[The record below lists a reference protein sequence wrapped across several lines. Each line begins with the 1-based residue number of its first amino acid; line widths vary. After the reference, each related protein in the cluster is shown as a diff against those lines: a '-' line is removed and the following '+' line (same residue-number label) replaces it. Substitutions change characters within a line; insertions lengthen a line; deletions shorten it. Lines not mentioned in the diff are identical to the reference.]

1 MGVTTGVRP
10 VHSGRAR
17 RVPAEW
23 SALLVA
29 VAVTVVIGLLLPYEP
44 DRVTVVIENPTDR
57 LLYLHAS
64 SPDEGTRTMV
74 GIVSPQSTIVREVID
89 RGPDW
94 VLHVETAGVSS
105 GLLDVARSE
114 LVGGGFAIPIGF
126 DAEVPSGTADT
137 P

>member
-10 VHSGRAR
+10 VHSGRVR

-23 SALLVA
+23 SALFVA

-44 DRVTVVIENPTDR
+44 DRVTVVIENPTDQV
-57 LLYLHAS
+57 LYLHAS
-64 SPDEGTRTMV
+64 TPDGRSRTMV
-74 GIVSPQSTIVREVID
+74 GIISPQSTIVRDVID

-105 GLLDVARSE
+105 GLVDVSRSE
-114 LVGGGFAIPIGF
+114 LVGGSFAISIGF
-126 DAEVPSGTADT
+126 DGEVPSGAADT

>member
-10 VHSGRAR
+10 VHSGRVR

-23 SALLVA
+23 SALFVA

-44 DRVTVVIENPTDR
+44 DRVTVVIENPTDQV
-57 LLYLHAS
+57 LYLHAS
-64 SPDEGTRTMV
+64 TPDGRSRTMV
-74 GIVSPQSTIVREVID
+74 GIISPQSTIVRDVID

-105 GLLDVARSE
+105 GLVDVSRSE
-114 LVGGGFAIPIGF
+114 LVGGSFAIPIGF
-126 DAEVPSGTADT
+126 DGEVPSGAADT